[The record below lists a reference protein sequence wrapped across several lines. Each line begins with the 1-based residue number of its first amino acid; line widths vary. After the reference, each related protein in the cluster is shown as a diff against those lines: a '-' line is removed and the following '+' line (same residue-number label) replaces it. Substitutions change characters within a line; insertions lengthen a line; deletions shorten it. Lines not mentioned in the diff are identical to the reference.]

1 MSLVIP
7 SQHKARQARTSEEHA
22 WDTLYRTKH
31 DPTAATEVVEYLD
44 SEPEVRK
51 SHLGLYLCCRQTV
64 RAHEARR
71 VRTQRIAAFLQLA
84 LHLVLVVP
92 LRVVM
97 RALRGSGDVAVE
109 LMPQVQATRTVV
121 AAKSEPAVKRL
132 RKVVKSGNFAQAK
145 ATVPDLAG
153 APSVAVGAAPAT
165 TPAAA
170 PDGKGA
176 EAFSTIR

>member
-92 LRVVM
+92 LRVVI

-109 LMPQVQATRTVV
+109 LMPQVPAPATVLP
-121 AAKSEPAVKRL
+121 KSEPATRRIRKLVKR
-132 RKVVKSGNFAQAK
+132 GEFAQAK
-145 ATVPDLAG
+145 QAFPKPAGVSDAATSATPEVP
-153 APSVAVGAAPAT
+153 
-165 TPAAA
+165 